1 MVPLVQQKKKLTEG
15 NPITEKEYR
24 SYRKKLA
31 KETLKKLKY
40 PSGEPE
46 NKVDSFKFDILTK
59 LGNRAGNINI
69 DIAGLEPK

>member
-1 MVPLVQQKKKLTEG
+1 LTDG

-24 SYRKKLA
+24 AYRKKLA
-31 KETLKKLKY
+31 KETLRKLKY
-40 PSGEPE
+40 PNGEPE
-46 NKVDSFKFDILTK
+46 NKVEKFKFDILTK